1 MSKVAFVFP
10 GQGSQYV
17 GMGKDLYENSSIAK
31 EMFEKANT
39 ILGFDIQRIMFE
51 GPNDEL
57 KSTDVT
63 QPAILLHS
71 AILTYLINPS
81 NFSAAAGHSL
91 GEFSALFAT
100 GSLTLENALQLVQLR
115 GREMLKTSDIKK
127 GTMAAII
134 GIERNKLELLCSQSK
149 HFGIVQCAN
158 FNSPDQIV
166 ISGEPQSIYEVMN
179 LAKQNGAKLAKE
191 LLVSGAFHS
200 ELMRPAEQSL
210 NQKLELTEIKDSK
223 IPVYANVTAQKVYHQ
238 TEIKQLLIK
247 QLTSPVRW
255 VETIENMISDG
266 IDEFVE
272 IGPGKVLQGLIKK
285 INPDVKISGIDKFLD
300 IN

>member
-1 MSKVAFVFP
+1 MSKVAYVFP

-39 ILGFDIQRIMFE
+39 ILGLDIQRIMFE
-51 GPNDEL
+51 GSADEL
-57 KSTDVT
+57 KSTDVA

-71 AILTYLINPS
+71 AILTELISLS
-81 NFSAAAGHSL
+81 NFSAVAGHSL
-91 GEFSALFAT
+91 GEYSALFAT

-115 GREMLKTSDIKK
+115 GRAMLKTSDIKK

-134 GIERNKLELLCSQSK
+134 GIERNKLELLCSQSQ

-158 FNSPDQIV
+158 FNSPEQIV
-166 ISGEPQSIYEVMN
+166 ISGEPQAVYEVMN

-191 LLVSGAFHS
+191 LVVSGAFHS

-223 IPVYANVTAQKVYHQ
+223 IPIYANVTAQKVYHQ

-255 VETIENMISDG
+255 VETIENMIFDG

-300 IN
+300 MN